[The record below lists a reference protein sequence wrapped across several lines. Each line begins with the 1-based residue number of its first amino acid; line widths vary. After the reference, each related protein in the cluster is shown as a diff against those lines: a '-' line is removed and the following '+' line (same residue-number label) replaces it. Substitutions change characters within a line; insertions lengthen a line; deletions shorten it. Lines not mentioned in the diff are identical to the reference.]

1 MRFRL
6 LLKWILDLAALLMEA
21 VLGVE
26 AGRVVGS
33 GSHSTP
39 EPWSVSGR
47 VAA

>member
-1 MRFRL
+1 MRFRP

-21 VLGVE
+21 VPGVE

-39 EPWSVSGR
+39 EPWSVSR
-47 VAA
+47 QAAA